1 MFCSAL
7 TFHFLSFS
15 WYPWEYYLKCRCGF
29 PHLAFSLSIGLDF
42 PMWLTSMNT
51 NNHEGRI
58 CLGHHRTPRTWH
70 KVWRWWVINYNH
82 WNCVSSFLSIAF
94 WAPTSYHISVRPI
107 TSLDSQ
113 PLQNSW
119 FIYICKRCIDNEA
132 YGRLEDGG
140 TLRECPG
147 SGQFFAQSVT
157 GGPIT
162 VLKINPI
169 KLDIRHC

>member
-15 WYPWEYYLKCRCGF
+15 WYPWEYYPTCRCAF
-29 PHLAFSLSIGLDF
+29 PPLAFSLSIGLDF
-42 PMWLTSMNT
+42 PMWLTSKNT
-51 NNHEGRI
+51 NIHESRI

-113 PLQNSW
+113 PLQNSSW
-119 FIYICKRCIDNEA
+119 YICICKRCIDRRSIWKT
-132 YGRLEDGG
+132 GRRRHTQRLPWLWPVLCTEGYWWSYNCFED
-140 TLRECPG
+140 
-147 SGQFFAQSVT
+147 
-157 GGPIT
+157 
-162 VLKINPI
+162 
-169 KLDIRHC
+169 